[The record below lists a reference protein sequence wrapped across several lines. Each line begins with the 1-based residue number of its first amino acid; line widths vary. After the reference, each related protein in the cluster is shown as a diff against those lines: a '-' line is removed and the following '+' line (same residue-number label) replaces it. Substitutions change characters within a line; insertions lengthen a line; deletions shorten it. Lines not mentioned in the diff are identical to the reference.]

1 MHLDL
6 VLSPLVTEIPL
17 MLLIQKVRSRLGEA
31 ATVKIVAETSQ
42 LL

>member
-17 MLLIQKVRSRLGEA
+17 MLLIQKVRSRLGET